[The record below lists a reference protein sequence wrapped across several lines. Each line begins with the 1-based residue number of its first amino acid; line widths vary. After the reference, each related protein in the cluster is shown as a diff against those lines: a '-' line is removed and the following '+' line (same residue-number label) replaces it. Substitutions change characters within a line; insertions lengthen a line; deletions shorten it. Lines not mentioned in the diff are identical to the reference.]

1 MFLSTYHFDGPGLV
15 PAYDRLRQH
24 MPSEALMLHLCAVG
38 ENGLTVLDA
47 CPDRATFTAFS
58 RPRCPASAV
67 ASSGPTPGGRATR
80 MRTKASPMV
89 PMMMRNWK
97 KCA

>member
-58 RPRCPASAV
+58 TSPQFRAALVAAGLPAPRIEPLGDLHEIVV
-67 ASSGPTPGGRATR
+67 AAPTGTAR
-80 MRTKASPMV
+80 
-89 PMMMRNWK
+89 
-97 KCA
+97 